1 MKKILSNP
9 GHIFTTIA
17 IFGALATATYLSF
30 AVFTPAIAQVQTG
43 NELAAN
49 CASFRVGEGIE
60 KNTLFD
66 PDKGIVY
73 VRLGEHEDFDIR
85 LPYNPKTGF
94 KGCSLEAKE
103 LLQEIK
109 QGHEKFL
116 SESCADFQA
125 IISGEKPL
133 PEKGGR
139 KANIQGAID
148 FVEQYC
154 KQ

>member
-1 MKKILSNP
+1 MKKILSNSVNV
-9 GHIFTTIA
+9 FTTVA
-17 IFGALATATYLSF
+17 VLGALITATYLSF
-30 AVFTPAIAQVQTG
+30 VVFVPAIAQVQTG
-43 NELAAN
+43 NDLTVN
-49 CASFRVGEGIE
+49 CARFHAGEGVE

-73 VRLGEHEDFDIR
+73 VKLGENEDFGIK
-85 LPYNPKTGF
+85 LPYNPETEF

-103 LLQEIK
+103 LLREIK

-116 SESCADFQA
+116 TESCADFQM

-148 FVEQYC
+148 FVKQYC
-154 KQ
+154 G

>member
-1 MKKILSNP
+1 MKKILSNSA
-9 GHIFTTIA
+9 HILTTVA
-17 IFGALATATYLSF
+17 VLGALATATYLSF

-43 NELAAN
+43 NEFATN
-49 CASFRVGEGIE
+49 CASFRAGEGVE

-73 VRLGEHEDFDIR
+73 VRLGGNEDFDTK
-85 LPYNPKTGF
+85 LPYNPETGF

-103 LLQEIK
+103 LLQEVK

-116 SESCADFQA
+116 NESCADFRA

-154 KQ
+154 K